1 MKFRTKFDEN
11 LPFVFFDGEKQ
22 IFKARRKKN
31 TLDWALKNL
40 RLIDGPLKGQLWNI
54 DLAPHAKGIFKAFD
68 SQKVRVIIFAAPS
81 QVGKT
86 VIGIAGMGACLC
98 HDLDNMG
105 VGMPNEISA
114 KETFQNKLHRFFLES
129 PSLKALLRDEQSLLA
144 REIKL
149 KSGSVISAMYAGS
162 ETSMRSKSMRYVFID
177 EPDAYEEKAALS
189 IMQERVDAYYGMGL
203 SKVYISSKPKGREEE
218 SVTWEEMQRAGALM
232 KYHAVCPFCKTPQ
245 VMEHEQIKSFDGT
258 RDRKRIRDE
267 KLARYECIF
276 CGKLWNDTYRDIALR
291 DGFWLDEKKK
301 EQGLKAK
308 PNDFGNA
315 TVVAFHLRS
324 WESPLV
330 SLSEVLADWFEAQG
344 NPRRLQNFDN
354 NRCAKPYK
362 FVRLEAE
369 WQKLLPCIDTDLP
382 RGILPDFTKAVTL
395 SIDTQ
400 LDHFYYSFAAHGA
413 DPFRVSKIEHGIV
426 RSFDDILLL
435 LQKRFRFVSGSREFG
450 VWRAAID
457 TGGGR
462 AQRYEDSRTTQVYKF
477 LLEYGMRFPIF
488 GTKGMSRT
496 RMGVSIDM
504 HRLEKLPSGK
514 RLAGGL
520 KLYFLDT
527 DSFKRMVW
535 YSLFEG
541 QDIEPLRF
549 DADTDEE
556 YLRQM
561 VSERLIENKG
571 KEEWVRVYKNNHYWD
586 TMVGHFAMAHWQWKP
601 GFEEMVRIEQ
611 KRLELSTAETLAK
624 GFAEKS
630 ANTAGRTFLRTD
642 TWG

>member
-1 MKFRTKFDEN
+1 MMCRNGLSKA
-11 LPFVFFDGEKQ
+11 PFVLFAGEKQ
-22 IFKARRKKN
+22 LFKARRKKN
-31 TLDWALKNL
+31 TYEWAVKNL
-40 RLIDGPLKGQLWNI
+40 RLVDGPLKGQLWNA

-68 SQKVRVIIFAAPS
+68 SQSVRVIIFAAPS

-86 VIGIAGMGACLC
+86 VIGVAGMGACLC
-98 HDLDNMG
+98 HDIDNMG
-105 VGMPNEISA
+105 VGMPNEVSA
-114 KETFQNKLHRFFLES
+114 KETFQNKLHRFFTES
-129 PSLKALLRDEQSLLA
+129 PALKNLLRTGDGDSLFSK
-144 REIKL
+144 EIKL
-149 KSGSVISAMYAGS
+149 KGGAVVSAMYAGS

-177 EPDAYEEKAALS
+177 EPDAYEDKAALAV
-189 IMQERVDAYYGMGL
+189 MQERVDAYYGMGL
-203 SKVYISSKPKGREEE
+203 SKVYISSKPKGKEDE
-218 SVTWEEMQRAGALM
+218 SVTWEELQRAGALM

-245 VMEHEQIKSFDGT
+245 VMEHEHIVTADGS

-267 KLARYECIF
+267 RLARYECIL
-276 CGKLWNDTYRDIALR
+276 CKKLWNDTYRDIALR
-291 DGFWLDEKKK
+291 DGFWLDEKRQ

-362 FVRLEAE
+362 FVKLEAE
-369 WQKLLPCIDTDLP
+369 WQKLQECIDYDMP
-382 RGILPDFTKAVTL
+382 RGFLPEFTKAVTL
-395 SIDTQ
+395 SVDTQ
-400 LDHFYYSFAAHGA
+400 LDHFYYSFAAHGVE
-413 DPFRVSKIEHGIV
+413 PFRVSKIEHGIV
-426 RSFDDILLL
+426 RSFEDILLL
-435 LQKRFRFVSGSREFG
+435 LQKRFRFVSNNTEFG

-462 AQRYEDSRTTQVYKF
+462 AQTYEDSRTTQVYKF
-477 LLEYGMRFPIF
+477 LLEYRDRFPVF
-488 GTKGMSRT
+488 GTKGMSRA
-496 RMGVSIDM
+496 RAGVTVDL
-504 HRLEKLPSGK
+504 HRLEKMPSGR

-520 KLYFLDT
+520 KLYMLDT
-527 DSFKRMVW
+527 DSLKRMVW

-541 QDIEPLRF
+541 RQIEPLLF

-561 VSERLIENKG
+561 CSEKLIEG
-571 KEEWVRVYKNNHYWD
+571 RAGREEWVRVYRNNHYWD

-601 GFEEMVRIEQ
+601 SLEDLAKVQDAR
-611 KRLELSTAETLAK
+611 KRQSEAKPADRELRTAER
-624 GFAEKS
+624 
-630 ANTAGRTFLRTD
+630 GRTFLHKS